1 MTKQKLRRWDEMVAV
16 LGEIQSYWQEAPNA
30 PLYGGAQIQDNDQ
43 NIAEAIRVILLN
55 VKEGR

>member
-1 MTKQKLRRWDEMVAV
+1 MVAV

-30 PLYGGAQIQDNDQ
+30 PLYGGGRITDNDQ
-43 NIAEAIRVILLN
+43 NIAEEIRILLSN